1 MAEKEFDLIIWGAS
15 GFTGGLVVEYLL
27 DRYGIGGDLNWAI
40 AGRNRDKLTGLRA
53 ALVPSGQ
60 RRQLPIVI
68 ADSAD
73 PDSLT
78 AMVERTEV
86 VCSTV
91 GPYARYGTPLVAAC
105 AEAGTDYC
113 DLTGEPQWMAR
124 VIEAYQASAE
134 ASGARI
140 VHTCGFDSIP
150 SDLGVWYLQQKMLE
164 QYGVPAAR
172 VKGRI
177 GRTRGTASGG
187 TVASIMHLMEE
198 ARKDPSIR
206 RLVADPYSLYPAG
219 VAPGRDGPD
228 QTGARYD
235 QDFRQWTAPFVLSA
249 TNSRVV
255 RRSNAVLGF
264 PWGEAFRYDES
275 LLCPSRARAVAMA
288 LGTGAGMLTLAAGPT
303 RALARRFLPKPGEGP
318 DREQREAGFY
328 EIFFHGI
335 HPDDRSKD
343 IRVKVTGDMDP
354 GYGSTAK
361 MLGEAAVCLACDEP
375 AVGGGFWTPSS
386 AMDGQLLQRLEENAG
401 LTFEVV
407 ETE

>member
-150 SDLGVWYLQQKMLE
+150 SDLGVWYLQQKML
-164 QYGVPAAR
+164 
-172 VKGRI
+172 
-177 GRTRGTASGG
+177 
-187 TVASIMHLMEE
+187 
-198 ARKDPSIR
+198 
-206 RLVADPYSLYPAG
+206 
-219 VAPGRDGPD
+219 
-228 QTGARYD
+228 
-235 QDFRQWTAPFVLSA
+235 
-249 TNSRVV
+249 
-255 RRSNAVLGF
+255 
-264 PWGEAFRYDES
+264 
-275 LLCPSRARAVAMA
+275 
-288 LGTGAGMLTLAAGPT
+288 
-303 RALARRFLPKPGEGP
+303 
-318 DREQREAGFY
+318 
-328 EIFFHGI
+328 
-335 HPDDRSKD
+335 
-343 IRVKVTGDMDP
+343 
-354 GYGSTAK
+354 
-361 MLGEAAVCLACDEP
+361 
-375 AVGGGFWTPSS
+375 
-386 AMDGQLLQRLEENAG
+386 
-401 LTFEVV
+401 
-407 ETE
+407 

>member
-150 SDLGVWYLQQKMLE
+150 SDLGVWYLQQTMLE
-164 QYGVPAAR
+164 RYGVPASR

-206 RLVADPYSLYPAG
+206 RLVADPYSLYPPG

-303 RALARRFLPKPGEGP
+303 RVLARRFLPKPGEGP

-328 EIFFHGI
+328 EMFFHGI